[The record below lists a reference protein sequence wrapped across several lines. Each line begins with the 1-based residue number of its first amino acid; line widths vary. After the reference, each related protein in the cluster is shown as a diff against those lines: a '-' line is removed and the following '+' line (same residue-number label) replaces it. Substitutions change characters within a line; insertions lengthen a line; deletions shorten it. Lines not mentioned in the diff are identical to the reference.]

1 MKVEKIHA
9 KIILK
14 SMNAIVSKWLFSQ
27 NSEI

>member
-14 SMNAIVSKWLFSQ
+14 SMNEIVAKCLFSQ